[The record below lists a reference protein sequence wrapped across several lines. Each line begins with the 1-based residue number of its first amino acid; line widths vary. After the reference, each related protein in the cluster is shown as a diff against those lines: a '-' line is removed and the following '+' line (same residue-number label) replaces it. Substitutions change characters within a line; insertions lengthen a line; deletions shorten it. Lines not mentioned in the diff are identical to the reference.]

1 MCIWYLCWSC
11 VAAAASEAPVPLG
24 ALDVLCVSSCRWPL
38 LPASRSSSCRRPDS
52 YRLSPAIPVRH
63 PYCDRISSLVSSVVS
78 GAPASAWSLPDPGP
92 QTPDLLHLSTVSRP
106 GRLRN
111 VSAPPTASSTAPC
124 PRDCSSCGHGGL
136 SLLLSLRRLCCRC
149 SLLLDAR
156 LRCCTVRPSSC
167 VCPRLLCRCC
177 CRRRRLVAAP
187 NRSAYRYASDCSR
200 QAHPVTPSSAPSES
214 YLCKHL
220 GTSQGRRTCRRC

>member
-136 SLLLSLRRLCCRC
+136 SLLLSLLDDSAVRALCFLMHA
-149 SLLLDAR
+149 SAAAQYGLAAASA
-156 LRCCTVRPSSC
+156 PGSC
-167 VCPRLLCRCC
+167 VVV
-177 CRRRRLVAAP
+177 VAAVV
-187 NRSAYRYASDCSR
+187 ASSPHR
-200 QAHPVTPSSAPSES
+200 IAPHTVMHPIVQGSHRHTP
-214 YLCKHL
+214 
-220 GTSQGRRTCRRC
+220 